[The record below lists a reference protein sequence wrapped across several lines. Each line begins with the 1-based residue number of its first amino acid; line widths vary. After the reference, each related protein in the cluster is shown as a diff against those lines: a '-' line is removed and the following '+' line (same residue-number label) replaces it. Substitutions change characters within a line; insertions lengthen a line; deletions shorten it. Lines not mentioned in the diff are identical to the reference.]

1 MASSNQQK
9 TDAEKKL
16 SGDISK
22 VDLYALFEVDENAT
36 DKQILKAYRLVAVFK
51 HILIYIPYSLV

>member
-22 VDLYALFEVDENAT
+22 VDLYALFEVEDTAT
-36 DKQILKAYRLVAVFK
+36 DKEILKAYR
-51 HILIYIPYSLV
+51 